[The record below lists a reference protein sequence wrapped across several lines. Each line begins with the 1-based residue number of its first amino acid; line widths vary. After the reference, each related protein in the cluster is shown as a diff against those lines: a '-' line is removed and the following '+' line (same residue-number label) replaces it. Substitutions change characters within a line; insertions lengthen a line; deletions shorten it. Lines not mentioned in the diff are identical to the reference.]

1 MATATGA
8 GPIGVPTTGAGGDT
22 MQVKVTETYD
32 LSTQTNKMGFIGIH
46 TPDGKLVYN
55 LWSGLFKNFKKYQF
69 KSCDVTMA
77 CASMLPADPLQIG
90 VESGDI
96 APQDMFNPILYKAVS
111 NDSMSSLLNRLYAGQ
126 AAVNVQIAKNSVVAQ
141 NNETFGYDGDNDV
154 DQFAMYY
161 GLLSES
167 HGWKKAMPQAG
178 LQMRGLRP
186 LAFMMSTN
194 YGQPSNG
201 PLNSSIVSMSDDA
214 VIDPALGQIT
224 GVYDLTAETN
234 SNLIQYIR
242 GPTIRLPPMDTFV
255 VPATS
260 STGTAYTA
268 YSNFQVN
275 TPIVGPGQDATET
288 GLKAND
294 THLSSNT
301 VAVPNLNTPDCFVA
315 AIVLPPAKLNQLYYR
330 MKVSWTIEFSGL
342 RPDTDLTNWYGI
354 ALAGVQ
360 SYGSD
365 YLTQTATIAKAS
377 ALATSAMVDTG
388 DVGLNKV
395 MEGVS

>member
-1 MATATGA
+1 
-8 GPIGVPTTGAGGDT
+8 

-32 LSTQTNKMGFIGIH
+32 LSTQTNKMGFVGIH
-46 TPDGKLVYN
+46 TPDGRLVYN
-55 LWSGLFKNFKKYQF
+55 LWSGLFKNFRKYQF

-90 VESGDI
+90 TEAGDI

-111 NDSMSSLLNRLYAGQ
+111 NDSMSNLLNRLYAGRY
-126 AAVNVQIAKNSVVAQ
+126 AVDSSDVAQNSVVSQ
-141 NNETFGYDGDNDV
+141 NDETFGYNSDYEV

-161 GLLSES
+161 GLLADTG
-167 HGWKKAMPQAG
+167 GWKKAMPQAG

-194 YGQPSNG
+194 QGQPSNG
-201 PLNSSIVSMSDDA
+201 LLNPDLVWSNADVNSGTSSISSTSTPLV
-214 VIDPALGQIT
+214 Q
-224 GVYDLTAETN
+224 
-234 SNLIQYIR
+234 QYIR
-242 GPTIRLPPMDTFV
+242 GPTMRLPPMDTYV
-255 VPATS
+255 YPAPASVSGTGATTTPMVTRGTLNTATALTQGSIKVPVTS
-260 STGTAYTA
+260 GNNA
-268 YSNFQVN
+268 
-275 TPIVGPGQDATET
+275 PI
-288 GLKAND
+288 
-294 THLSSNT
+294 
-301 VAVPNLNTPDCFVA
+301 VPNLDTPDCFVA
-315 AIVLPPAKLNQLYYR
+315 AIVLPPAKLNRLYYR

-342 RPDTDLTNWYGI
+342 RPDTDLTNWYGL

-365 YLTQTATIAKAS
+365 YIEQTATIARAS

>member
-8 GPIGVPTTGAGGDT
+8 EPTGVPTTGAGGDT

-46 TPDGKLVYN
+46 TPEGKLVYN

-111 NDSMSSLLNRLYAGQ
+111 NDSMSNLLNRLYAGQ
-126 AAVNVQIAKNSVVAQ
+126 AAVDVQLARNSVVSQ
-141 NNETFGYDGDNDV
+141 NNDSFEYDANNDV

-167 HGWKKAMPQAG
+167 GGWKKAMPQAG

-201 PLNSSIVSMSDDA
+201 PLNPGIVSIDTVTGDDYKTTY
-214 VIDPALGQIT
+214 PAEIN
-224 GVYDLTAETN
+224 TN
-234 SNLIQYIR
+234 LVQYIR
-242 GPTIRLPPMDTFV
+242 GPTVRLPPMDTFV
-255 VPATS
+255 VPSKARTAWS
-260 STGTAYTA
+260 STVID
-268 YSNFQVN
+268 F
-275 TPIVGPGQDATET
+275 TPAAASAQKDVVVGPGQDNTASALT
-288 GLKAND
+288 AND
-294 THLSSNT
+294 VVAHPDTGF
-301 VAVPNLNTPDCFVA
+301 AVPNLNTPDCFVA

-342 RPDTDLTNWYGI
+342 RPDTDLTNWYGL

-360 SYGSD
+360 AYGSD

>member
-1 MATATGA
+1 
-8 GPIGVPTTGAGGDT
+8 

-111 NDSMSSLLNRLYAGQ
+111 NDSMSNLLNRLYAGQ
-126 AAVNVQIAKNSVVAQ
+126 AAVDVQIAKNSIVAQ
-141 NNETFGYDGDNDV
+141 NNETFGYNDTADV

-201 PLNSSIVSMSDDA
+201 PLNSGIVSYDDA
-214 VIDPALGQIT
+214 QTDESISTEVN
-224 GVYDLTAETN
+224 TN
-234 SNLIQYIR
+234 LVQYIR

-255 VPATS
+255 VPSTKSWSGTKQAFTS
-260 STGTAYTA
+260 MSTYADD
-268 YSNFQVN
+268 V
-275 TPIVGPGQDATET
+275 PIVGPGQDNTAT
-288 GLKAND
+288 GLDSNGFVTVPAAN
-294 THLSSNT
+294 S
-301 VAVPNLNTPDCFVA
+301 AIPNLNTPDCFVA

-365 YLTQTATIAKAS
+365 YITQTATIAKAS